1 MTYPVDTEV
10 ITYKRRKVKGK
21 RQVLL
26 SQFKAEE
33 VHHRLEDCTCPD
45 CHGELK
51 EIGASLQRQELVFI
65 PAQLKRL
72 DHVQHAY
79 KCLKCS
85 QENDRDKIIKA
96 PVPKAPLAHS
106 LGSASIIAH
115 TIHQKFNLKVPNYRQ
130 EEDWAKMGLPISRKA
145 MANWHIKSSQ
155 YYFETIYDLLRE
167 KLLEQPI
174 LHADETSYKV
184 LESDSQLTYY
194 WTFLSGKHEEQGI
207 TLYHHDKR
215 RSGLTVKEF
224 LGNYDGYIH
233 CDMWGA
239 YRQLEKAELVG
250 CWAHVRRKFFEATPK
265 KADKRSLG
273 AKRLAYCN
281 QMFGL
286 ESSWEK
292 LSVEERLKKRQEEL
306 KPLMENFFYWCRSQA
321 VLSGSKLGRAIDYS
335 LKYEET
341 FKTILKDGNLVLSN
355 NRAERAIKSLVMG
368 RKNWL
373 FSQSFEGAK
382 ATAIIMSLL
391 ETAKRHGLDSEKYI
405 TYLLTHLPNEET
417 LAKREVLE
425 AYLPWA
431 EVVQENCK

>member
-1 MTYPVDTEV
+1 MSCSRFNTLYYGAVTTNQINAFIGIDLRHYESGNFLAKEH
-10 ITYKRRKVKGK
+10 ITKRGNPYARKI
-21 RQVLL
+21 L
-26 SQFKAEE
+26 F
-33 VHHRLEDCTCPD
+33 
-45 CHGELK
+45 
-51 EIGASLQRQELVFI
+51 
-65 PAQLKRL
+65 
-72 DHVQHAY
+72 
-79 KCLKCS
+79 KCS
-85 QENDRDKIIKA
+85 QANDGDKIIKA

-130 EEDWAKMGLPISRKA
+130 EEDWAKMGLSISRKA

-155 YYFETIYDLLRE
+155 YYFEAIYDLLRE

-215 RSGLTVKEF
+215 RSGLMVKEF

-273 AKRLAYCN
+273 AKGLAYCN

-292 LSVEERLKKRQEEL
+292 LSAEERLKKRQEEL
-306 KPLMENFFYWCRSQA
+306 KPLMETFFYWCRSQA
-321 VLSGSKLGRAIDYS
+321 VLSGSKLEN
-335 LKYEET
+335 LEE
-341 FKTILKDGNLVLSN
+341 
-355 NRAERAIKSLVMG
+355 
-368 RKNWL
+368 
-373 FSQSFEGAK
+373 
-382 ATAIIMSLL
+382 
-391 ETAKRHGLDSEKYI
+391 
-405 TYLLTHLPNEET
+405 LLTTVSSMRKLLRPF
-417 LAKREVLE
+417 
-425 AYLPWA
+425 
-431 EVVQENCK
+431 